1 MVVES
6 AAAGLE
12 DEDLVAMGDLGVG
25 PEKIA
30 AGGVGTLWVRIGV
43 LPLSHIFSAPGEA

>member
-1 MVVES
+1 MVVEG

-25 PEKIA
+25 PEEFA
-30 AGGVGTLWVRIGV
+30 ARGVGTLGV
-43 LPLSHIFSAPGEA
+43 LIGFLPISHIVSASGEA

>member
-1 MVVES
+1 LVVES

-25 PEKIA
+25 PEKVA
-30 AGGVGTLWVRIGV
+30 AGGVGTLWVCIGF
-43 LPLSHIFSAPGEA
+43 LPVSHIFSAPGEA